1 MLDLSLIRLLLIIHE
16 WNLHVDIDPIQ
27 QWATDFFLIAG
38 DGYRGTTALLDGVP
52 VIAAWAPVRIA
63 VVSFI

>member
-1 MLDLSLIRLLLIIHE
+1 MLDLSLIRQLLIIHA

-38 DGYRGTTALLDGVP
+38 DGYRGTTALLDGVH
-52 VIAAWAPVRIA
+52 VITTGAGVRVA
-63 VVSFI
+63 VASFI